1 MACEALP
8 PKVIVIGFGSPIRGD
23 DALGPIVADQLAEEI
38 TSPHIEVLSR
48 HILTAEL
55 AEVIRDATLVIFID
69 AAAVGEVGTLER
81 HVIEPDQSTVSGMA
95 HSVDARGLLAWTHG
109 LYGRAPQGVLFS
121 TRAATLDYAHCE
133 LSPTVAAM
141 VQPLKDRVLAEA
153 RAHLEKRRG

>member
-1 MACEALP
+1 MASENLP

-38 TSPHIEVLSR
+38 ASPEIEVLSR

-69 AAAVGEVGTLER
+69 AAAVGEVGAIER
-81 HVIEPDQSTVSGMA
+81 HVIEPDTSTVSGMA
-95 HSVDARGLLAWTHG
+95 HSVDARGLLAWTRG

-121 TRAATLDYAHCE
+121 TRAVTLDYAHCE
-133 LSPTVAAM
+133 LSPSVAAV
-141 VQPLKDRVLAEA
+141 VQPLKDRVVAEA
-153 RAHLEKRRG
+153 RTHLGVSGG